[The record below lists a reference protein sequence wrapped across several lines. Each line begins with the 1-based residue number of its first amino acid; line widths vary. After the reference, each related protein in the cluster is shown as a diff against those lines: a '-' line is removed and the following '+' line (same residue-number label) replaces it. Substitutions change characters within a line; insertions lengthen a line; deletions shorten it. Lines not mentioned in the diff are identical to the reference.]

1 MPGEENILSL
11 IRGQIKLL
19 EEADAVLTEISNQYG
34 GLSAASVESPEDLQ
48 RAMEAQ
54 AVLLSS
60 VSTSSY
66 ILNWIFDRL
75 EEISEKVVK
84 ELQEYLDKLW
94 STIIK
99 HMLAMEIN
107 KITVNLSTPPSVT
120 IELLKKE

>member
-11 IRGQIKLL
+11 IRSQIKLL

-54 AVLLSS
+54 AILLSS

-84 ELQEYLDKLW
+84 ELQEYHDKLW